1 VRKLFAALT
10 KLAFADGNVL
20 GKYPNYRSTKG
31 RPFVEKAR
39 SRLFDLLS
47 QSKKLRDASAAF
59 RALRSGERV
68 QRGIADL
75 TQHDLLIVQH
85 RKPEG
90 PSILVV
96 SFDSMANQRHGLH
109 SPQTGTPPRLR
120 VHQPAS
126 QINNFGS
133 QPLRKLSYALIAL
146 ASIAFGGVL
155 AGIGAYGR
163 QLRGCIDKCNDSTAL
178 ARAEQIIAIRVGP
191 V

>member
-109 SPQTGTPPRLR
+109 SPQTGTPTRLR

-146 ASIAFGGVL
+146 ASIAFGVSSP
-155 AGIGAYGR
+155 ASAHTGAN
-163 QLRGCIDKCNDSTAL
+163 CADVSTNATTQRPWH
-178 ARAEQIIAIRVGP
+178 ARSK
-191 V
+191 